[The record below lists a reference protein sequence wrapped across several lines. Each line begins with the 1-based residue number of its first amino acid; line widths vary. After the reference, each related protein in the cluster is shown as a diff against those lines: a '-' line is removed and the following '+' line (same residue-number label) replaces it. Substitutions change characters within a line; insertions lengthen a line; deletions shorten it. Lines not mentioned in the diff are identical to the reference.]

1 MIDSD
6 INIKYPVIKAYNKTP
21 VKINI
26 ELGTKMTKRII
37 SIICCLALPITSFA
51 QKTSGWNSLP
61 EETVAALRMNFSEA
75 ILKKMQT
82 NTKLG
87 ATVLNQTKINSL
99 KELILK
105 QAEMDSKFATG
116 IAELRKAGF
125 ELNDIFALGNSNM
138 GFGVIPD
145 KNAFTVLMWADI
157 KEKMMNKMYAQVQLK
172 SGKGKKRTDIE
183 LAGQKVIYLT
193 GGKDG
198 SHAMISRIGNRLI
211 LALCNTGDAVK
222 NIGSN
227 FDESEDDP
235 FGPNSSK
242 SDSLKITPF
251 QDEFV
256 EGDSSDS
263 DEQAPK
269 VNNLALEGVIKKNFA
284 RFIIAQKG
292 NGGGFA
298 SAALNKPGM
307 AQARPEGEVICE
319 GYVDITKLMK
329 HLSAQSA
336 GMFID
341 KKLLDMD
348 NLQALSMWQSFDGKN
363 LNSSFFLSCPQP
375 RTGVLSIL
383 EQADLAVTPPNW
395 VPANVKTYS
404 HMSFDFMKLFDVVKT
419 AAAAQMGQPVV
430 DQQVA
435 RADTTLRALLQIS
448 VKELL
453 GGFGKQMYMVDFGA
467 SDAAFVMGFNN
478 PTFMSKA
485 FEWLSPLVASQG
497 IVRTKVQG
505 FDGFTFKQKGVEIS
519 LFYGKKHIVFT
530 TGKETL
536 NTVISLIS
544 NPPKGKDALAASDK
558 FQAFLAKESLGKSM
572 AFSYGDGSKKGTEIF
587 QILNSGGMTKEKIL
601 KDISDKAEKA
611 FVKGLLDLMPTE
623 NDLNGVLGFTH
634 AEIKKM
640 PSGFIMKS
648 KTALP

>member
-1 MIDSD
+1 
-6 INIKYPVIKAYNKTP
+6 
-21 VKINI
+21 
-26 ELGTKMTKRII
+26 
-37 SIICCLALPITSFA
+37 LALPVTSFA

-75 ILKKMQT
+75 TLKKMQT

-87 ATVLNQTKINSL
+87 ATILNQSKINSL

-105 QAEMDSKFATG
+105 QVDMNSQFATAV
-116 IAELRKAGF
+116 AELRKAGF
-125 ELNDIFALGNSNM
+125 ELNDVFALGNSNM

-145 KNAFTVLMWADI
+145 KDTFTVLMWADI
-157 KEKMMNKMYAQVQLK
+157 KEKMMNKMYAQVQEK
-172 SGKGKKRTDIE
+172 SGQGQKRTDIE
-183 LAGQKVIYLT
+183 LDGQKVIYLT
-193 GGKDG
+193 GAKDG

-211 LALCNTGDAVK
+211 LAICNTAEAAKG
-222 NIGSN
+222 IGSN
-227 FDESEDDP
+227 FDKSVKDP
-235 FGPNSSK
+235 FEANSSK
-242 SDSLKITPF
+242 SDSLKVTPL

-256 EGDSSDS
+256 EGGSSDS
-263 DEQAPK
+263 DEKAPQA
-269 VNNLALEGVIKKNFA
+269 NNAQLEGIIKKNFA

-298 SAALNKPGM
+298 TAALNKPGM
-307 AQARPEGEVICE
+307 AQARPQGDVICE
-319 GYVDITKLMK
+319 GYVDVAKLMK

-341 KKLLDMD
+341 KKLLDID
-348 NLQALSMWQSFDGKN
+348 NLKALSMWQSFDGN
-363 LNSSFFLSCPQP
+363 NIHSSFFLSCPQP

-404 HMSFDFMKLFDVVKT
+404 HMSFDFMKLFDVVKN
-419 AAAAQMGQPVV
+419 AAATQMGQPAV

-435 RADTTLRALLQIS
+435 QADTTLRAFLQIGL
-448 VKELL
+448 KELL
-453 GGFGKQMYMVDFGA
+453 GSFGKQMYMVDFGA
-467 SDAAFVMGFNN
+467 NDAAFVMGFNN

-485 FEWLSPLVASQG
+485 FEMLSPFVASQG
-497 IVRTKVQG
+497 VVRAKTQG
-505 FDGFTFKQKGVEIS
+505 FDGFTFKQAEVEIA

-544 NPPKGKDALAASDK
+544 NPPKGKDTLAASDK
-558 FQAFLAKESLGKSM
+558 FQAFLAKEDLGKSM
-572 AFSYGDGSKKGTEIF
+572 AFSYGDGSKTGTEIF
-587 QILNSGGMTKEKIL
+587 QILNSGGMTKEKML
-601 KDISDKAEKA
+601 NDFSDKAEKA

-623 NDLNGVLGFTH
+623 NELNGVFGFMH

-640 PSGFIMKS
+640 SSGFIIKS

>member
-1 MIDSD
+1 
-6 INIKYPVIKAYNKTP
+6 
-21 VKINI
+21 
-26 ELGTKMTKRII
+26 MTKRII
-37 SIICCLALPITSFA
+37 SIICCLALPVTSFA

-75 ILKKMQT
+75 TLKKMQT

-87 ATVLNQTKINSL
+87 ATILNQSKINSL

-105 QAEMDSKFATG
+105 QVDMNSQFATAV
-116 IAELRKAGF
+116 AELRKAGF
-125 ELNDIFALGNSNM
+125 ELNDVFALGNSNM

-145 KNAFTVLMWADI
+145 KDTFTVLMWADI
-157 KEKMMNKMYAQVQLK
+157 KEKMMNKMYAQVQEK
-172 SGKGKKRTDIE
+172 SGQGQKRTDIE
-183 LAGQKVIYLT
+183 LDGQKVIYLT
-193 GGKDG
+193 GAKDG

-211 LALCNTGDAVK
+211 LAICNTAEAAKG
-222 NIGSN
+222 IGSN
-227 FDESEDDP
+227 FDKSVKDP
-235 FGPNSSK
+235 FEANSSK
-242 SDSLKITPF
+242 SDSLKVTPL

-256 EGDSSDS
+256 EGGSSDS
-263 DEQAPK
+263 DEKAPQA
-269 VNNLALEGVIKKNFA
+269 NNAQLEGIIKKNFA

-298 SAALNKPGM
+298 TAALNKPGM
-307 AQARPEGEVICE
+307 AQARPQGDVICE
-319 GYVDITKLMK
+319 GYVDVAKLMK

-341 KKLLDMD
+341 KKLLDID
-348 NLQALSMWQSFDGKN
+348 NLKALSMWQSFDGN
-363 LNSSFFLSCPQP
+363 NIHSSFFLSCPQP

-404 HMSFDFMKLFDVVKT
+404 HMSFDFMKLFDVVKN
-419 AAAAQMGQPVV
+419 AAATQMGQPAV

-435 RADTTLRALLQIS
+435 QADTTLRAFLQIGL
-448 VKELL
+448 KELL
-453 GGFGKQMYMVDFGA
+453 GSFGKQMYMVDFGA
-467 SDAAFVMGFNN
+467 NDAAFVMGFNN

-485 FEWLSPLVASQG
+485 FEMLSPFVASQG
-497 IVRTKVQG
+497 VVRAKTQG
-505 FDGFTFKQKGVEIS
+505 FDGFTFKQAEVEIA

-544 NPPKGKDALAASDK
+544 NPPKGKDTLAASDK
-558 FQAFLAKESLGKSM
+558 FQAFLAKEDLGKSM
-572 AFSYGDGSKKGTEIF
+572 AFSYGDGSKTGTEIF
-587 QILNSGGMTKEKIL
+587 QILNSGGMTKEKML
-601 KDISDKAEKA
+601 NDFSDKAEKA

-623 NDLNGVLGFTH
+623 NELNGVFGFMH

-640 PSGFIMKS
+640 SSGFIIKS